1 MHNNNYVKLFIKID
15 FFVISLIL
23 IRLFNFNWGGN
34 FN

>member
-15 FFVISLIL
+15 FLVISIIL
-23 IRLFNFNWGGN
+23 IRLFNFNWGGS